1 MCIALCVKN
10 KDCHATVYD
19 GTTCFLHNQPL
30 SVGEG
35 QGQPAG
41 DLVYTESTCVDTSEV
56 AQVSQTNNYFTCISK
71 RECAKLY

>member
-1 MCIALCVKN
+1 MCIALCVNN

-19 GTTCFLHNQPL
+19 GTTCFLYNQPL

-35 QGQPAG
+35 QGQSAG

-56 AQVSQTNNYFTCISK
+56 TKVSQSSNYFNFIS
-71 RECAKLY
+71 ENF